1 MDKHLKFLYCIL
13 ILGYTFLFT
22 PIVIL
27 IINAF
32 GDTDVPGVWKHL
44 TTKWFYEAIQDHE
57 LLQSAITSL
66 KIATI
71 SATGAIILGLLATL
85 ATTTKHYTFLGK
97 KFLSNAIIMP
107 IVMPEIIVGFSLLML
122 FLFSEKYFGISF
134 TRGVTTVCIGHIM
147 GTMAYAHMNIR
158 AKLLMLDKSIEESAL
173 NLGANPLVVFWQIKF
188 PMLSK
193 AILSSWIL
201 AFIMSLDD
209 LVIASFLTGP
219 GATTLPILIFSNI
232 RVGITPVINA
242 FATLFILVIVLCI
255 IITHLLSFSNTKKKI
270 NNI

>member
-1 MDKHLKFLYCIL
+1 MYKAHKFLYSIL
-13 ILGYTFLFT
+13 IFGYTFLFT
-22 PIVIL
+22 PIIIL

-32 GDTDVPGVWKHL
+32 GDTNVPGIWKHL

-71 SATGAIILGLLATL
+71 SATGAVLLGLLATIS
-85 ATTTKHYTFLGK
+85 TTKKEERFPGK
-97 KFLSNAIIMP
+97 KFLSNAIMMP

-122 FLFSEKYFGISF
+122 FLFSEKYLGISF

-147 GTMAYAHMNIR
+147 GTMAYSHMNIR
-158 AKLLMLDKSIEESAL
+158 SRLLMLDPSIEESAL
-173 NLGANPLVVFWQIKF
+173 NLGANPITVFWQIKL

-242 FATLFILVIVLCI
+242 FATLFILVIVVCI
-255 IITHLLSFSNTKKKI
+255 IITNLLSFSNTKKK
-270 NNI
+270 N

>member
-1 MDKHLKFLYCIL
+1 MRKHSKFLYFIL
-13 ILGYTFLFT
+13 IFGYTFLFT
-22 PIVIL
+22 PIIIL

-32 GDTDVPGVWKHL
+32 GNTDVPGIWNHL
-44 TTKWFYEAIQDHE
+44 TIKWFREAIDDHE

-71 SATGAIILGLLATL
+71 SATGSIILGLLATM
-85 ATTTKHYTFLGK
+85 ATTKKNEKFPGK
-97 KFLSNAIIMP
+97 KFLSNAIMIP

-122 FLFSEKYFGISF
+122 FLFSEKIFGFSF

-158 AKLLMLDKSIEESAL
+158 SRVLMLDSSIEESAL
-173 NLGANPLVVFWQIKF
+173 NLGANPLIVFWQIKL

-255 IITHLLSFSNTKKKI
+255 IITHMLSFSNTKKR
-270 NNI
+270 

>member
-1 MDKHLKFLYCIL
+1 MHKTSKFLYFIL

-22 PIVIL
+22 PIIIL
-27 IINAF
+27 VINAF
-32 GDTDVPGVWKHL
+32 GDTDVPGVWQHL

-71 SATGAIILGLLATL
+71 SATSSIILGLLATNV
-85 ATTTKHYTFLGK
+85 TTKRNNKSFGS
-97 KFLSNAIIMP
+97 KFLSNAIIIP
-107 IVMPEIIVGFSLLML
+107 TVIPEIIVGFSLLML

-134 TRGVTTVCIGHIM
+134 PRGITTVCIGH
-147 GTMAYAHMNIR
+147 TMATMSYAHMNIR
-158 AKLLMLDKSIEESAL
+158 SKILMLDKSIEEAAL
-173 NLGANPLVVFWQIKF
+173 NLGASPYVVFWKIKL
-188 PMLSK
+188 PMLSN

-242 FATLFILVIVLCI
+242 FATLFILVIIFCI
-255 IITHLLSFSNTKKKI
+255 VITHVLSFGNSTNKK
-270 NNI
+270 

>member
-1 MDKHLKFLYCIL
+1 MNKYSKFLYFIL
-13 ILGYTFLFT
+13 VLGYTFLFT
-22 PIVIL
+22 PIIIL

-32 GDTDVPGVWKHL
+32 GDTDVPGVWQHL

-71 SATGAIILGLLATL
+71 SATGAVILGLLATI
-85 ATTTKHYTFLGK
+85 ATTKKEKFPGK
-97 KFLSNAIIMP
+97 KFLSNSIIMP

-122 FLFSEKYFGISF
+122 FLFSEQYLGISF
-134 TRGVTTVCIGHIM
+134 SRGVTTVCIGHIM

-173 NLGANPLVVFWQIKF
+173 NLGANPLVVFWRIKL

-193 AILSSWIL
+193 SILSSQR
-201 AFIMSLDD
+201 S
-209 LVIASFLTGP
+209 GN
-219 GATTLPILIFSNI
+219 LIF
-232 RVGITPVINA
+232 
-242 FATLFILVIVLCI
+242 L
-255 IITHLLSFSNTKKKI
+255 
-270 NNI
+270 

>member
-1 MDKHLKFLYCIL
+1 MQKNSKLIYFIL

-22 PIVIL
+22 PIIIL

-32 GDTDVPGVWKHL
+32 GDSDVPGVWKHL
-44 TTKWFYEAIQDHE
+44 TLKWFYEAIQDHE

-71 SATGAIILGLLATL
+71 SATGAIILGLLATI
-85 ATTTKHYTFLGK
+85 ATTRRDKFTGK
-97 KFLSNAIIMP
+97 KFLNNSILVP

-122 FLFSEKYFGISF
+122 FLSFEKFIGLSF
-134 TRGVTTVCIGHIM
+134 ERGVMTVCIGHIM
-147 GTMAYAHMNIR
+147 ATMSYAHMNIR
-158 AKLLMLDKSIEESAL
+158 SKLLMLDKSIEESAL
-173 NLGANPLVVFWQIKF
+173 NLGANPLVVFWRIKL
-188 PMLSK
+188 PMLSQS
-193 AILSSWIL
+193 ILSSWIL

-242 FATLFILVIVLCI
+242 FATLFILVITLCI
-255 IITHLLSFSNTKKKI
+255 VITHLLSFSNTKKKS
-270 NNI
+270 

>member
-1 MDKHLKFLYCIL
+1 MYKTPKFLYFVL

-32 GDTDVPGVWKHL
+32 GDSDVPGVWEHL
-44 TTKWFYEAIQDHE
+44 TMKWFYEAIQDHE

-66 KIATI
+66 KISTI
-71 SATGAIILGLLATL
+71 SATGSIILGLLATI
-85 ATTTKHYTFLGK
+85 ATTKKNDKFPGK
-97 KFLSNAIIMP
+97 KFLSSAIIMP

-122 FLFSEKYFGISF
+122 FLFCEKYLGFSF

-158 AKLLMLDKSIEESAL
+158 SKLLMLDPSIEEAAS
-173 NLGANPLVVFWQIKF
+173 NLGANPLVVFWQIKL

-242 FATLFILVIVLCI
+242 FATLFILVIVFCI
-255 IITHLLSFSNTKKKI
+255 MITHLLSFSNTKKKS
-270 NNI
+270 

>member
-1 MDKHLKFLYCIL
+1 MRKHSKFLYFIL
-13 ILGYTFLFT
+13 IFGYTFLFT
-22 PIVIL
+22 PIIIL

-32 GDTDVPGVWKHL
+32 GDTDVPGVWQHL
-44 TTKWFYEAIQDHE
+44 TFKWFREAIEDHE

-71 SATGAIILGLLATL
+71 SATGSVILGLLATV
-85 ATTTKHYTFLGK
+85 ATTKKHEKFPGK
-97 KFLSNAIIMP
+97 KFLSNAIMIP

-122 FLFSEKYFGISF
+122 FLFSEKIFGFSF

-158 AKLLMLDKSIEESAL
+158 SRVLTLDNSIEESAL
-173 NLGANPLVVFWQIKF
+173 NLGANPLIVFWQIKL
-188 PMLSK
+188 PMLSN

-242 FATLFILVIVLCI
+242 FATLFILVIVVCI
-255 IITHLLSFSNTKKKI
+255 IITHMLSFSNDKKK
-270 NNI
+270 

>member
-1 MDKHLKFLYCIL
+1 MNRNSRLKFSYFIL
-13 ILGYTFLFT
+13 VFGYTFLFT

-32 GDTDVPGVWKHL
+32 GDTDVPGIWQNL
-44 TTKWFYEAIQDHE
+44 TFKWFYEAIQDHE

-71 SATGAIILGLLATL
+71 SATCSIILGLLATI
-85 ATTTKHYTFLGK
+85 ATTKRNDKFPGK
-97 KFLSNAIIMP
+97 KFLSNAIMIP

-122 FLFSEKYFGISF
+122 FLFFEKTLGFSA
-134 TRGVTTVCIGHIM
+134 TRGVTTVCIGHVM

-158 AKLLMLDKSIEESAL
+158 AKLLMIDNSIEESAL
-173 NLGANPLVVFWQIKF
+173 NLGANPFVVFWQIKL

-242 FATLFILVIVLCI
+242 FATLFILVIVICI
-255 IITHLLSFSNTKKKI
+255 IITHMLSFSNNKK
-270 NNI
+270 